1 MKKEK
6 KLENKNNAWV
16 VIFAV
21 VFLASL
27 VLNSCSSSLPTI
39 QLDSPER
46 TPYEIYSIVNKIDT
60 NTQYYLKNH
69 YLFDLLIN
77 ASKNEQLGQYQ
88 YAVVDLLEALKYDS
102 SYVIFYSIAKN
113 LYYLEKYSLSFD
125 YSFKAYLLDSS
136 FIPNINLIVSTLM
149 QLYRTKEAIYFS
161 TKLLSL
167 KGATANENDIERHI
181 YLLEKDDT
189 TFGKALRFCE
199 NIPLAKRTQPILLNM
214 TRYYEHQNDTLNEI
228 TAFENYLKSIARET
242 KDSHSLNRL
251 LGLLLTQNR
260 YKQFLEDFNNFAT
273 SLDCSEIFD
282 ILSSHTKH
290 FSNAE
295 QKYSQF
301 SSELINTINKL
312 CPEDALTDLL
322 SVKIYY
328 SIGDST
334 KASIYEAKILERS
347 DLDIRALLEITEYLF
362 GKNKRQET
370 LQLINRFE
378 NKFAL
383 NPPFQTAKGYYYL
396 MCDSLGKAKESF
408 ELALQLDSTS
418 SLIYSY
424 LGWLYSELGENA
436 MSDSFY
442 TKALEL
448 NPLNP
453 TILNNFAYSL
463 IERSVRLNYAKQL
476 IELALRFD
484 PKEPNYLDTYGW
496 LFYRL
501 GNYDLAIKYISE
513 SIEIDGTRAEPYMHL
528 GEIYQV
534 LGNIDLARKYYEKAN
549 SIDPND
555 FKIIHKLQELTK

>member
-6 KLENKNNAWV
+6 KLKNKNNACVAAFV
-16 VIFAV
+16 VVSI
-21 VFLASL
+21 ASL
-27 VLNSCSSSLPTI
+27 VLNSCSSSSPTS
-39 QLDSPER
+39 QLDNPNL

-60 NTQYYLKNH
+60 NAQYYLKN
-69 YLFDLLIN
+69 YFLFHLLIN

-88 YAVVDLLEALKYDS
+88 YAIVDLLEALKYDS
-102 SYVIFYSIAKN
+102 SYVILYSIAKN
-113 LYYLEKYSLSFD
+113 LYYIEKYPLSFD

-136 FIPNINLIVSTLM
+136 FIPNINLIVSTLIELD
-149 QLYRTKEAIYFS
+149 QIKEAIYFS

-167 KGATANENDIERHI
+167 KGETTSEADIERHI

-189 TFGKALRFCE
+189 TFSKALRFCE
-199 NIPLAKRTQPILLNM
+199 NIPSAKRTQTILFNM
-214 TRYYEHQNDTLNEI
+214 VRYYEHRNDTLNEI
-228 TAFENYLKSIARET
+228 TALENYLKSIDRKT

-251 LGLLLTQNR
+251 LDLLLTQNR
-260 YKQFLEDFNNFAT
+260 YEQFFDDLNNFAT
-273 SLDCSEIFD
+273 SLDCSGIFD
-282 ILSSHTKH
+282 IISSHTKH
-290 FSNAE
+290 FYNAE
-295 QKYSQF
+295 KKYSQF
-301 SSELINTINKL
+301 STELINSINKL
-312 CPEDALTDLL
+312 CAEDALTDLL
-322 SVKIYY
+322 SVKIYH
-328 SIGDST
+328 SVGDSI
-334 KASIYEAKILERS
+334 KASTYEAKILERS
-347 DLDIRALLEITEYLF
+347 DLDILTLLETTEYLF
-362 GKNKRQET
+362 GNNKRQET

-383 NPPFQTAKGYYYL
+383 SPQFQTAKGYYYL
-396 MCDSLGKAKESF
+396 MCDSLGKAKESL

-418 SLIYSY
+418 SFIYSS
-424 LGWLYSELGENA
+424 LGWLYSELGEDA
-436 MSDSFY
+436 ISDSFY

-463 IERSVRLNYAKQL
+463 IERAVRLDYAKQL
-476 IELALRFD
+476 IELALRFN

-513 SIEIDGTRAEPYMHL
+513 SIDIDGTRAEPYMHL

-534 LGNIDLARKYYEKAN
+534 LGNIDLARKYYEKAS

-555 FKIIHKLQELTK
+555 LKIIHKLQELTK